1 MFEHCLLF
9 ATRPALWSSAEF
21 GRLVV
26 VALILSVSSRSVCG
40 VSTVACDAGFAR
52 SFKK

>member
-26 VALILSVSSRSVCG
+26 VALLSVLKVCAG
-40 VSTVACDAGFAR
+40 DVTCDAGFAR
-52 SFKK
+52 